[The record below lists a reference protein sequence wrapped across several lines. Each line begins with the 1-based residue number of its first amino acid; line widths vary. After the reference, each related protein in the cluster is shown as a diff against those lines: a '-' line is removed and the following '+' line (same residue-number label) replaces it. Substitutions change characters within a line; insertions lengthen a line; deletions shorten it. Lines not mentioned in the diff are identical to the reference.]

1 MRLLAEQLAC
11 DRGGRR
17 VFAGLSL
24 AISRGEAMVVTGPN
38 GVGKSSLL
46 RVLAGLVPPA
56 EGTIRVEDGEAEAE
70 PFEHCHYAGHL
81 DAVKPALSV
90 VENLAFWRHFLAGL
104 PTLGGLRPRRPHEA
118 LELLGIGHAAELPAA
133 YLSAGQRRRLAL
145 ARLLT
150 IPRPVWLLDEPTAAL
165 DAASEAQLT
174 ELMRDHVAVGGIV
187 IAATHQPLG
196 LDGLLKLH
204 LETPDAH
211 AAEVS
216 A

>member
-24 AISRGEAMVVTGPN
+24 AISSGEAMVVTGPN

-56 EGTIRVEDGEAEAE
+56 EGTIRTEGGEAEAE

-90 VENLAFWRHFLAGL
+90 VENLAFWRDFLAGL
-104 PTLGGLRPRRPHEA
+104 PALGGLRPRSPDEA

-174 ELMRDHVAVGGIV
+174 GLMRDHVAAGGIV

-196 LDGLLKLH
+196 LGGLLKLH
-204 LETPDAH
+204 LEAPDAR
-211 AAEVS
+211 AAEVP

>member
-24 AISRGEAMVVTGPN
+24 AVASGEAMAITGPN

-46 RVLAGLVPPA
+46 RLLAGLVPPA
-56 EGTIRVEDGEAEAE
+56 EGAVRVENGDGEAE
-70 PFEHCHYAGHL
+70 PHEHCHYAGHL
-81 DAVKPALSV
+81 DAVKPGLSV
-90 VENLAFWRHFLAGL
+90 TENLAFWRDFLAGL
-104 PTLGGLRPRRPHEA
+104 PALGGLPPRSPQAA
-118 LELLGIGHAAELPAA
+118 LDLLGIGHTADLPAA

-165 DAASEAQLT
+165 DAASEAMLCD
-174 ELMRDHVAVGGIV
+174 LMNEHRAGGGMIL
-187 IAATHQPLG
+187 AATHQPLA
-196 LDGLLKLH
+196 LDGLRKLR
-204 LETPDAH
+204 LEAP
-211 AAEVS
+211 E
-216 A
+216 

>member
-24 AISRGEAMVVTGPN
+24 AVSSGEAMAVTGPN

-56 EGTIRVEDGEAEAE
+56 EGTVRVEGGEAEAE

-90 VENLAFWRHFLAGL
+90 IENLAFWRDFLAGL
-104 PTLGGLRPRRPHEA
+104 PALGGLSPRSPQAA
-118 LELLGIGHAAELPAA
+118 LDLLGIGHTADLPAA

-174 ELMRDHVAVGGIV
+174 ELMRDHVAGGGI
-187 IAATHQPLG
+187 ILAATHQALG
-196 LDGLLKLH
+196 LDGLLRLH
-204 LETPDAH
+204 LEAPEPADTEIPA
-211 AAEVS
+211 
-216 A
+216 

>member
-24 AISRGEAMVVTGPN
+24 AISSGEAMVVTGPN

-46 RVLAGLVPPA
+46 RVLAGLVPPT
-56 EGTIRVEDGEAEAE
+56 EGAIRVEGGEAEAE

-90 VENLAFWRHFLAGL
+90 IENLAFWRDFLAGL
-104 PTLGGLRPRRPHEA
+104 PALGGLRPRSAHEA
-118 LELLGIGHAAELPAA
+118 LDLLGIGHAAELPAA

-145 ARLLT
+145 ARLLA

-165 DAASEAQLT
+165 DAASEELLC
-174 ELMRDHVAVGGIV
+174 ELMRDHVAAGGIV

-204 LETPDAH
+204 LEAPDPLKTEMPA
-211 AAEVS
+211 
-216 A
+216 